1 MRYRQLGKTELRL
14 SELSLGTVA
23 LGMPYGLGA
32 ETPGA
37 GGAPPPTDSEAIA
50 LIHHA
55 IERGLNFFDTARAY
69 GRSEELLGRALRD
82 RRHKALVAT
91 KVICCDKDGVAL
103 PGSELAEQ
111 LTRSLHKSLRLLGR
125 DYVDLLLLHSASA
138 EMLENSD
145 AISELKRFQADG
157 KARYIG
163 ASTYGTVA
171 PQIAIAQGVDA
182 LQVAFNILDQR
193 LAAEVFPRAKAAGT
207 GIIARS
213 VFLKGALSPRA
224 DFLPARL
231 TALKAQSRAVK
242 QAAAALSP
250 PLTREAAAL
259 KFVLAHESIATALVG
274 VRDIAELEASLT
286 AARAPCWSDATIERF
301 RRLRCHQ
308 ADLLDPSAW
317 GLP

>member
-1 MRYRQLGKTELRL
+1 MRYRQLGKTDLRL

-23 LGMPYGLGA
+23 LGMPYGAGA
-32 ETPGA
+32 EAHGI
-37 GGAPPPTDSEAIA
+37 PPPADSEAVA

-55 IERGLNFFDTARAY
+55 IDRGLNFFDTARAY

-91 KVICCDKDGVAL
+91 KVTCHDKDGVAL
-103 PGSELAEQ
+103 AGPQLAEQ
-111 LTRSLHKSLRLLGR
+111 MKGSLHTSLRLLGT
-125 DYVDLLLLHSASA
+125 DYVDLLLLHSASTDL
-138 EMLENSD
+138 LENSD
-145 AISELKRFQADG
+145 AIAELKRFQAAG
-157 KARYIG
+157 KARFIG
-163 ASTYGTVA
+163 ASTYGAVA
-171 PQIAIAQGVDA
+171 PRIAIAQGIDA

-193 LAAEVFPRAKAAGT
+193 LAAEVFACAEAAGT

-224 DFLPARL
+224 DYLPARL
-231 TALKAQSRAVK
+231 AALKARSKAVER
-242 QAAAALSP
+242 AAAALSP

-259 KFVLAHESIATALVG
+259 KFVLSHESTALIG
-274 VRDIAELEASLT
+274 VRDIAELEASLA
-286 AARAPCWSDATIERF
+286 AARAPRWSEATVERF
-301 RRLRCHQ
+301 RRLRCDQ